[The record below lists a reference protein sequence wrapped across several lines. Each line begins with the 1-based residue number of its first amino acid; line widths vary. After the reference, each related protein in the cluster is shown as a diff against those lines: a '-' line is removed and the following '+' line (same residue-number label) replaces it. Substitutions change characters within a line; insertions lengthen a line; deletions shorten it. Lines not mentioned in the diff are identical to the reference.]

1 VQRSKHAPG
10 TPEDWLARAEGD
22 LALAKVPLPEGGY
35 YEDLCFHAQQAAEK
49 AIKAIYVRHGLAFRY
64 THDLGELIAS
74 LEKAGI
80 KVPPEITDATILTGY
95 AWEARYPGTSEP
107 VTVKG
112 RVGSPAVAG
121 YISPPFSPTWCV
133 VMSHIRLLQLQI

>member
-1 VQRSKHAPG
+1 
-10 TPEDWLARAEGD
+10 
-22 LALAKVPLPEGGY
+22 VPLPEGGY

-80 KVPPEITDATILTGY
+80 KVPPEVTDATILTGY

-107 VTVKG
+107 VTEEEY
-112 RVGSPAVAG
+112 REAVSMAEQ
-121 YISPPFSPTWCV
+121 V
-133 VMSHIRLLQLQI
+133 VEWARGEIRS